1 MNGANNKAGNGFVGM
16 ARTPK
21 VVEDRRDQIV
31 DAAMQVFAQ
40 KGFTR
45 ATNKDIAREAGITPG
60 LIYYYF
66 ESKEDLLKTI
76 IETRSPAQLMTTLSP
91 QVFELPPQIFLRM
104 LILRGLSII
113 ESEQLIQLVRMILPE
128 VAYNTEVAPI
138 IFSMIQRLLEFL
150 GKYFEA
156 QMGKGALRHVDGVLT
171 AQVMLGSLFGFVL
184 RRQILC
190 DPTALE
196 YTHEQIAEVV
206 SETVL
211 QGILPR

>member
-1 MNGANNKAGNGFVGM
+1 M

-21 VVEDRRDQIV
+21 VVEDRRDQII

-40 KGFTR
+40 KGFTG

-91 QVFELPPQIFLRM
+91 QVFELPPDIFMRM
-104 LILRGLSII
+104 VILRALSII
-113 ESEQLIQLVRMILPE
+113 ETDQFIQLVRMILPE
-128 VAYNTEVAPI
+128 VVHNTELEQ
-138 IFSMIQRLLEFL
+138 MILPMTRRLLEFL
-150 GKYFEA
+150 GKYFEV
-156 QMGKGALRHVDGVLT
+156 QMQKGALRRGDGVQT
-171 AQVMLGSLFGFVL
+171 AQIMVGSVLIFVL
-184 RRQILC
+184 RRHILH
-190 DPTALE
+190 DSIALE
-196 YTHEQIAEVV
+196 YSQEQIADAV

>member
-1 MNGANNKAGNGFVGM
+1 M

-21 VVEDRRDQIV
+21 VVEDRRDQII

-45 ATNKDIAREAGITPG
+45 ATNKDIAHEAGITPG

-66 ESKEDLLKTI
+66 ESKEALLKAI
-76 IETRSPAQLMTTLSP
+76 IETRSPAQLITTLPP
-91 QVFELPPQIFLRM
+91 QVFELPPETFMRM
-104 LILRGLSII
+104 LILRALSII
-113 ESEQLIQLVRMILPE
+113 ESEQLIQLVRMLLPE
-128 VAYNTEVAPI
+128 VVHNTEVAPI

-150 GKYFEA
+150 GGYFEI
-156 QMGKGALRHVDGVLT
+156 QMEKGALRRISGVLT
-171 AQVMLGSLFGFVL
+171 AQVMVGSVFGFVL
-184 RRQILC
+184 RRQILR

-196 YTHEQIAEVV
+196 YTHEQIADVV